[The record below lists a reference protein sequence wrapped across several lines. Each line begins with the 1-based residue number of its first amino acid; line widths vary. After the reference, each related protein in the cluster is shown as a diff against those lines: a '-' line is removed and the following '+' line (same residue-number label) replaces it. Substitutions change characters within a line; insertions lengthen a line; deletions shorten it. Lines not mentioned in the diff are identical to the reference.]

1 MAMMCLHGDAISTWQ
16 CNICLGSQCLHW
28 NGVPTGARCVYMQ
41 TSVNGG
47 TMCLY
52 LDPVKDITKNYH
64 GAKQLAV
71 ISTWRVQFC
80 VSRAVGVWGLCTL
93 VSLLET
99 HQAAGTQAVPPP
111 PAHRPAP
118 HTYSRV
124 HIHTETHGL
133 CRPLFCVAC
142 VSWFVCVCV
151 CVCSFLVSLSL
162 SSSHSALHVL
172 HKFIGLMK
180 KWHKL
185 PLHFTMILNNEN
197 ISCTFFVRNVPRLR
211 LLEIMYLPKPS
222 Y

>member
-16 CNICLGSQCLHW
+16 CNIRLGSQCLHW

-111 PAHRPAP
+111 PRTPPSTTHLFSCP
-118 HTYSRV
+118 HTYRDAWFV
-124 HIHTETHGL
+124 PTFVL
-133 CRPLFCVAC
+133 RCVC
-142 VSWFVCVCV
+142 FLICVCVCV
-151 CVCSFLVSLSL
+151 CVQFSGLSF
-162 SSSHSALHVL
+162 
-172 HKFIGLMK
+172 
-180 KWHKL
+180 
-185 PLHFTMILNNEN
+185 PLLFSFCFACFTQIHRLNEK
-197 ISCTFFVRNVPRLR
+197 VA
-211 LLEIMYLPKPS
+211 
-222 Y
+222 